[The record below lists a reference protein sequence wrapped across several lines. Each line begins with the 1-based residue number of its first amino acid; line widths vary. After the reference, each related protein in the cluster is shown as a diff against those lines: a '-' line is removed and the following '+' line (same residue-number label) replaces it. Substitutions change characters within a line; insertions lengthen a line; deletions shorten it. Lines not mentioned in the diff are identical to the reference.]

1 MSEPVAEHAFFHID
15 GAVPF
20 DKPCYVERPADLQLR
35 DLALRG
41 GLGYVLTASQ
51 MGKTSLL
58 FHVQAEL
65 RKLRLPTAYLDLHRF
80 GSGAGVAVEPWC
92 RSFLKVLASD
102 LRLGVDVSAWWAER
116 REFTPIDR
124 LFSFIREELG
134 GATLG
139 GATPGAAIFID
150 EIGVLLNLAFGD
162 DFINGLRALYQ
173 SFGDGSA
180 GRDGPRNRV
189 AVVLFGMLP
198 PDQLVRDGTATRFNV
213 GLRLELGNLPPAN
226 AAPLLQGLPGRQ
238 QAILEHVFGWTNGHP
253 YLTQRVCLAIAQDE
267 TRNWDGAAVQDV
279 IRWLFL
285 EPQAAEIDS
294 NLSYVR
300 DALLLSPDKDE
311 LIALYGAI
319 RRGRAVRNVERSPL
333 HRQLRGCG
341 LVRPDAHGRLVVANR
356 IYERVFDRRWVSANG
371 AFRWWRAVPRWAWV
385 MLVAIII
392 MAVLLGMA
400 AVRIDRSERLAAEQ
414 QSAAQA
420 RRLMAESAPL
430 LASHYD
436 LALLLGLAA
445 HNAQPTGQ
453 TAAYLRYTLAAN
465 PYIAAYLRA
474 HDAPVNVV
482 AFAPG
487 GSLFASG
494 DDAGDIIVW
503 DAAGRAPTPLA
514 LDGHAAPVNGLAF
527 AADSS
532 FLASASCAEYE
543 TATDTCRR
551 GEVAL
556 WSLVGDGAPSAR
568 WAGHS
573 DRAGA
578 LALSADN
585 RYLASIGGG
594 TLLVWDVAAGTAD
607 DGQIVWE
614 YAPEASRALTAV
626 AFSPTDAGRLA
637 LGGADGA
644 ITIIDV
650 ATGAVVFTFAAHGE
664 AVAALAFSP
673 DGRLLASAGRD
684 GAVAQWQTNSWEPR
698 LAPFA
703 AHEAAVFNL
712 AYDDAGRLYSLGAD
726 GMIYGWAA
734 GATSNAPTLAL
745 TGQGDAGWA
754 LAAADTPHGRA
765 LLSPGGDNALVWWSP
780 GGDPGRGHWL
790 DGRPGGVLGLAY
802 APDGRLAAAGGD
814 GEIGLW
820 DAATTDP
827 AAAAT
832 LAGHDGPVRRV
843 AFAPD
848 GRTLASVG
856 RDGRVLLWDSAA
868 PAAPPRVLGQHEAI
882 TRAVAVAPDGARLAT
897 ADDRGIIRLWDTV
910 TGEPVGE
917 PLQAHGREIFDLA
930 YSPDGALLASGSWD
944 GTVAFWDAATL
955 QPAGAPVST
964 GLAEVWDVAFSPDGA
979 LLAVAG
985 AGEVA
990 PLIDVAQRVVVGRLL
1005 TNQATRINTLA
1016 FSPDGALLATGG
1028 ADATVAL
1035 WDMGTRTPI
1044 GRPLDVHTA
1053 EIYALAFSPDGR
1065 YLASGDLGGRL
1076 FVTTVAYDDPAA
1088 TACAVAGRD
1097 LTDEERQQYAD
1108 AAAPVVTGCAAAGGE
1123 E

>member
-1 MSEPVAEHAFFHID
+1 MSEPVAESAFFHID

-20 DKPCYVERPADLQLR
+20 DARCYVERPADLQLR

-58 FHVQAEL
+58 FHVQA
-65 RKLRLPTAYLDLHRF
+65 KLREDGLPTAYLDLHRF
-80 GSGAGVAVEPWC
+80 GSGPAVAVEPWC
-92 RSFLKVLASD
+92 RSFLKALASD
-102 LRLGVDVSAWWAER
+102 LELGVEVSAWWAAR
-116 REFTPIDR
+116 QEFTPIDR
-124 LFSFIREELG
+124 LLTFIGDEVA
-134 GATLG
+134 GAAPG
-139 GATPGAAIFID
+139 GAAIFID
-150 EIGVLLNLAFGD
+150 EIGVLLSLSFGD

-173 SFGDGSA
+173 SFAQAA
-180 GRDGPRNRV
+180 GRNRV

-198 PDQLVRDGTATRFNV
+198 PDQLMRERTAARFNV
-213 GLRLELGNLPPAN
+213 GRRLQLGNLPLEK
-226 AAPLLQGLPGRQ
+226 AAPLLPGLPGQQ
-238 QAILEHVFGWTNGHP
+238 QAILEHVFAWTNGHP

-267 TRNWDGAAVQDV
+267 TRHWDGAAVQDV

-300 DALLLSPDKDE
+300 DALLLSADKDE
-311 LIALYGAI
+311 LIALYGTI
-319 RRGRAVRNVERSPL
+319 RRGRPVRNVEESRL

-341 LVRPDAHGRLVVANR
+341 LVRPDERGRLVVANR
-356 IYERVFDRRWVSANG
+356 VYERVFDRRWVAANG
-371 AFRWWRAVPRWAWV
+371 AFSWWRAVPRWAWV
-385 MLVAIII
+385 GLALILIL
-392 MAVLLGMA
+392 AVLLGMA
-400 AVRIDRSERLAAEQ
+400 AVRVGRSERLAAEQ

-445 HNAQPTGQ
+445 RHAQPTAQ
-453 TAAYLRYTLAAN
+453 TEAYLRYALAAN
-465 PYIAAYLRA
+465 PYISTYLHA
-474 HDAPVNVV
+474 HAAPVNAA

-494 DDAGDIIVW
+494 DAAGHIILW
-503 DAAGRAPTPLA
+503 DAAARAPTPLA
-514 LDGHAAPVNGLAF
+514 LDGHAAPVNGLVF
-527 AADSS
+527 AADAS

-543 TATDTCRR
+543 PATDTCRQ

-556 WSLVGDGAPSAR
+556 WPLVGDGAPRAR
-568 WAGHS
+568 WLGHS
-573 DRAGA
+573 DRVRA
-578 LALSADN
+578 LALSADD

-594 TLLVWDVAAGTAD
+594 TLLVWAVGEGAGTGGAV
-607 DGQIVWE
+607 VWE
-614 YAPEASRALTAV
+614 YAPAAGRAVTAV
-626 AFSPTDAGRLA
+626 AFSPTDAARLA
-637 LGGADGA
+637 LGGADGS
-644 ITIIDV
+644 ISVVDV
-650 ATGAVVFTFAAHGE
+650 ASGAVSLTFAAHGE

-684 GAVAQWQTNSWEPR
+684 GSVAQWQTNSWEPR

-703 AHEAAVFNL
+703 AHVGAVTNL
-712 AYDDAGRLYSLGAD
+712 AFDAAGRLYSLGAD
-726 GMIYGWAA
+726 GMIYGWGPAA
-734 GATSNAPTLAL
+734 GSAGAPAAEVALAD
-745 TGQGDAGWA
+745 QGDSGWA
-754 LAAADTPHGRA
+754 LAVADTPHGRA
-765 LLSPGGDNALVWWSP
+765 LLTAGSDSALVWWAP
-780 GGDPGRGHWL
+780 GGEPSRGHWL

-814 GEIGLW
+814 GGIGLW
-820 DAATTDP
+820 EPGNP

-848 GRTLASVG
+848 GRALASVG

-868 PAAPPRVLGQHEAI
+868 PDAPPRLLGQHEAI
-882 TRAVAVAPDGARLAT
+882 TRAVAFAPDGARLAT
-897 ADDRGIIRLWDTV
+897 ADDLGIIRLWDTA
-910 TGEPVGE
+910 TGRPVGQ

-930 YSPDGALLASGSWD
+930 YSPDGTLLASGSWD

-955 QPAGAPVST
+955 QPAGASVPT

-1005 TNQATRINTLA
+1005 TNQTTRLNALA

-1028 ADATVAL
+1028 ADATIAL
-1035 WDMGTRTPI
+1035 WDMATRTQI
-1044 GRPLDVHTA
+1044 GRPLDVHAA

-1065 YLASGDLGGRL
+1065 TLASGDLGGRL

-1088 TACAVAGRD
+1088 VACAVAGRD
-1097 LTDEERQQYAD
+1097 LTDEERRQYAD
-1108 AAAPVVTGCAAAGGE
+1108 AAVPAVTGCAAGGGE
-1123 E
+1123 